1 MAAPSSA
8 CTSPPARRSGI
19 TPACACRSAGC
30 WCATRAAKRNRKP
43 SCAPTWTPTR
53 WTSCAGSS
61 AGGASRP
68 LSKKR
73 AGTSAWK
80 PSGNGRT
87 WPSCV
92 PHPRCSAC
100 SHSSRYGQR
109 SSKPRSASYPSVSGG
124 IQNTRQP
131 SAMPWPS
138 SAVNS
143 GPRRF
148 SQAHRITQTRQNSQ
162 PTCSTA
168 FCSSPVGRP
177 NLQSQAKSPF
187 LKLWGG
193 QSPAIGMGEAVE
205 HEADCGQGDHCLGYF
220 GQRLVVLGQAAPSA
234 EPAERPF
241 DPPAAR
247 LADKAG
253 GACKAAEDDQHPPP
267 PGAGQPGPQ
276 PVG

>member
-1 MAAPSSA
+1 MKLGSA
-8 CTSPPARRSGI
+8 QSMVDGGKIASARAS
-19 TPACACRSAGC
+19 
-30 WCATRAAKRNRKP
+30 
-43 SCAPTWTPTR
+43 
-53 WTSCAGSS
+53 GSS
-61 AGGASRP
+61 AVGASRP
-68 LSKKR
+68 PSKKR

-87 WPSCV
+87 WPSCA

-109 SSKPRSASYPSVSGG
+109 SSKPRSASCPSVSGG

-148 SQAHRITQTRQNSQ
+148 SQAHRITQTRRNSQ

-177 NLQSQAKSPF
+177 NLQSQA
-187 LKLWGG
+187 
-193 QSPAIGMGEAVE
+193 QMVC
-205 HEADCGQGDHCLGYF
+205 HENGLLSAFGHAASALGSRATW
-220 GQRLVVLGQAAPSA
+220 QPRRSRRRL
-234 EPAERPF
+234 
-241 DPPAAR
+241 R
-247 LADKAG
+247 LATVRRSPIWSRWA
-253 GACKAAEDDQHPPP
+253 
-267 PGAGQPGPQ
+267 
-276 PVG
+276 